1 MKSLKKFDYGIMF
14 FLLFLSVFLSKK
26 SYPFIG
32 TADGF
37 KRLWIA
43 AHSEIESTFSVLPPL
58 QSYIFRAFL
67 FMTGDIWFYT
77 ILQSFLFYLCTYI
90 SIKFIFRNSLT
101 AISSLILLIS
111 FPVFSIFP
119 LILTDSS
126 IIYAFI
132 AIFPALVCF
141 CNNNIGAKKYLGYAI
156 LFFVTT
162 AIFGFRFNA
171 VIVAPVMLC
180 VIFLYH
186 KQKLYIPLSIILASI
201 VFTSL
206 INKDVRKDYKP
217 EALGMAWELVS
228 LARNNP
234 NEEFI
239 HKLDFCGDTKAALT
253 RFNPMALNS
262 IFWDANPPL
271 PVECIVSNEGSE
283 KVKQSYSL
291 AWKNNFSEI
300 FKVKLGMW
308 SNIFGI
314 SQPLMQI
321 EHGINSVEKNA
332 IEWGAKDNEDNTQ
345 IRYYFSKAGN
355 ETRNITLRPV
365 VSFVLLGM
373 SILLIL
379 FFNKKAFIPTVIMSS
394 FSLFYYCGFMISAQS
409 MEFRYFAPSFF
420 INCLITVSSIVYIS
434 GHLMKKKTL
443 KHQSV

>member
-1 MKSLKKFDYGIMF
+1 MHLLPFSLR
-14 FLLFLSVFLSKK
+14 LF
-26 SYPFIG
+26 
-32 TADGF
+32 
-37 KRLWIA
+37 
-43 AHSEIESTFSVLPPL
+43 
-58 QSYIFRAFL
+58 AFV
-67 FMTGDIWFYT
+67 T
-77 ILQSFLFYLCTYI
+77 II
-90 SIKFIFRNSLT
+90 S
-101 AISSLILLIS
+101 AQ
-111 FPVFSIFP
+111 
-119 LILTDSS
+119 
-126 IIYAFI
+126 
-132 AIFPALVCF
+132 
-141 CNNNIGAKKYLGYAI
+141 KYLGYAI
-156 LFFVTT
+156 LFCNDCN
-162 AIFGFRFNA
+162 FGFRFNA

-271 PVECIVSNEGSE
+271 PVECIVSDEGSE

-332 IEWGAKDNEDNTQ
+332 IEWGRK
-345 IRYYFSKAGN
+345 IMK
-355 ETRNITLRPV
+355 I
-365 VSFVLLGM
+365 
-373 SILLIL
+373 
-379 FFNKKAFIPTVIMSS
+379 IPK
-394 FSLFYYCGFMISAQS
+394 
-409 MEFRYFAPSFF
+409 FAIIFPKQE
-420 INCLITVSSIVYIS
+420 
-434 GHLMKKKTL
+434 MK
-443 KHQSV
+443 QEI

>member
-1 MKSLKKFDYGIMF
+1 M
-14 FLLFLSVFLSKK
+14 
-26 SYPFIG
+26 
-32 TADGF
+32 
-37 KRLWIA
+37 
-43 AHSEIESTFSVLPPL
+43 
-58 QSYIFRAFL
+58 
-67 FMTGDIWFYT
+67 
-77 ILQSFLFYLCTYI
+77 
-90 SIKFIFRNSLT
+90 
-101 AISSLILLIS
+101 
-111 FPVFSIFP
+111 
-119 LILTDSS
+119 
-126 IIYAFI
+126 
-132 AIFPALVCF
+132 
-141 CNNNIGAKKYLGYAI
+141 
-156 LFFVTT
+156 
-162 AIFGFRFNA
+162 
-171 VIVAPVMLC
+171 
-180 VIFLYH
+180 
-186 KQKLYIPLSIILASI
+186 
-201 VFTSL
+201 
-206 INKDVRKDYKP
+206 
-217 EALGMAWELVS
+217 
-228 LARNNP
+228 
-234 NEEFI
+234 
-239 HKLDFCGDTKAALT
+239 
-253 RFNPMALNS
+253 
-262 IFWDANPPL
+262 
-271 PVECIVSNEGSE
+271 
-283 KVKQSYSL
+283 KQSYSL

-443 KHQSV
+443 KYQNV